1 MDTKDRYVL
10 AVISKRKSEL
20 RYGVYGY
27 SPALLTMFAMENLKA
42 SERALVINLSDG
54 SIVYQFEGNKE
65 HFPKRI
71 DGDPNMVVEDS
82 VLQELIRED
91 PCLEDE
97 TDWEE

>member
-1 MDTKDRYVL
+1 MDT
-10 AVISKRKSEL
+10 ISRHALVVFTTKRGKVK
-20 RYGVYGY
+20 YTVYGY
-27 SPALLTMFAMENLKA
+27 SPAMLSMFAMRSLKP

-65 HFPKRI
+65 RFPERK
-71 DGDPNMVVEDS
+71 DGDHNMVIEDS

-91 PCLEDE
+91 PCMEEE